1 MSMMAG
7 MELPMAAIRDQVAR
21 AVNLIVQQ
29 TRMRDGSRR
38 ITAITEVVGVEHG
51 EIRLQDLFLF
61 HYNRDRD
68 SAHLGELV
76 ATGNQPNFLHL
87 LEQRGVHLDKSVFKK

>member
-1 MSMMAG
+1 
-7 MELPMAAIRDQVAR
+7 
-21 AVNLIVQQ
+21 
-29 TRMRDGSRR
+29 
-38 ITAITEVVGVEHG
+38 VEHG